1 MNYFSKKLFDK
12 LKVYYFYFINKKSR
26 KFFFILV
33 WRKVFNLLNR
43 NSGEEYTKDFV
54 SEWCKKK
61 KISEENFYR
70 KIGLKCSKNFFDDKK
85 SYYLQARIKE
95 RNLKY
100 KMGGKA
106 HLNLLFN
113 LVIYLKPKNIL
124 ETGVAFG
131 WSTLIFLLSKKKI
144 SKLTSIDLSYPTSS
158 SDKYVAMALPSNL
171 KNKLTLIR
179 GIDYDYLNVLVR
191 KKKFF
196 DFIHYD
202 SDKSYIGR
210 KKNYLLIWKILK
222 KNGCFISDD
231 ISDNA
236 AFYEFINSNK
246 VKYYILKEGSKYVG
260 IAFK

>member
-1 MNYFSKKLFDK
+1 MIYFSKKLMNK
-12 LKVYYFYFINKKSR
+12 IKVYLFYLLKKETR

-33 WRKVFNLLNR
+33 NRKIYQIFYPKKNIDNNKYLNW
-43 NSGEEYTKDFV
+43 F
-54 SEWCKKK
+54 KKK
-61 KISEENFYR
+61 KISDNNFYR
-70 KIGLKCSKNFFDDKK
+70 KVGIVKPRNFFKDNKN
-85 SYYLQARIKE
+85 YYLSAKLKE
-95 RNLKY
+95 KRLEY
-100 KMGGKA
+100 RMGGKA
-106 HLNLLFN
+106 HLNLLYN

-131 WSTLIFLLSKKKI
+131 WSTLVFLLSKKKF

-158 SDKYVAMALPSNL
+158 SDKYVAMALPANF
-171 KNKLTLIR
+171 KNKLSLIR
-179 GIDYDYLNVLVR
+179 GIDYDHLNILVK

-236 AFYEFINSNK
+236 AFYEFINSK
-246 VKYYILKEGSKYVG
+246 KIKYFILKKESKYIG

>member
-1 MNYFSKKLFDK
+1 MIYFSTKLINKF
-12 LKVYYFYFINKKSR
+12 KVYLFYLFKKETRS
-26 KFFFILV
+26 FFFILV
-33 WRKVFNLLNR
+33 KRKIYKIFYQKKDVDNNKILN
-43 NSGEEYTKDFV
+43 FF
-54 SEWCKKK
+54 KKK
-61 KISEENFYR
+61 KISDRNFYR
-70 KIGLKCSKNFFDDKK
+70 KIGIAKPQDFFIENNN
-85 SYYLQARIKE
+85 YYLSAKLKE

-100 KMGGKA
+100 RMGGKA
-106 HLNLLFN
+106 HLNLLYN
-113 LVIYLKPKNIL
+113 LVLYLKPKNIL

-131 WSTLIFLLSKKKI
+131 WSTLVFLLSKKHF

-158 SDKYVAMALPSNL
+158 SEKYVAMALPSNF

-179 GIDYDYLNVLVR
+179 GIDYDYLNILVK

-236 AFYEFINSNK
+236 AFYEFINSK
-246 VKYYILKEGSKYVG
+246 KIKYFILKKGSKYIG